1 MIHRPA
7 IRSSRLWN
15 NEEGLPKGLPEEGLP
30 EEGLPEEVNESM
42 MASLK
47 R

>member
-15 NEEGLPKGLPEEGLP
+15 NEEGLPEGLP
-30 EEGLPEEVNESM
+30 EEGLPEDVNESM